1 MNVKLS
7 GQMLLVTKLN
17 GIVGTCLYVIFLSVL
32 FRHDRFSGEP
42 YIFRPELIHFTD
54 VFYDVCN

>member
-17 GIVGTCLYVIFLSVL
+17 GIVGNMPICY
-32 FRHDRFSGEP
+32 FSECA
-42 YIFRPELIHFTD
+42 
-54 VFYDVCN
+54 V